1 LKDRALGWLAML
13 SVVAV
18 AAVIILTQRPRPSYL
33 FPQGLVLMALI
44 GMSVFAISHRWRRLG
59 HLSRWLPLV
68 MIALLIAAPRH
79 YGGDGPRPLLGLYE
93 RLAPFGAAF
102 NRPDSVFLVSGYTLE
117 IHDYVGHN
125 YFTSPLIDFDYSLF
139 ARLPDDQPLS
149 LALDHEG
156 INLFYIDEPLWRR
169 LYANPVHRPFLTSP
183 GSVGWTVLTHQHTED
198 GEWMLL
204 QRRPVPS

>member
-1 LKDRALGWLAML
+1 
-13 SVVAV
+13 
-18 AAVIILTQRPRPSYL
+18 
-33 FPQGLVLMALI
+33 
-44 GMSVFAISHRWRRLG
+44 
-59 HLSRWLPLV
+59 